1 MSYGKAWV
9 GLFFEYNFFVAHNIM
24 NLYKYLL
31 RHIDFDIDHEF
42 VKEFYKIQKNK
53 TKFKV
58 NVDQIAVWLGDH
70 EAQ

>member
-1 MSYGKAWV
+1 
-9 GLFFEYNFFVAHNIM
+9 M